1 MFELLCSPLVLTRD
15 KRLSSSKCLERSSAV
30 NGTDM
35 LPPIVRRCG
44 HVLNLG
50 ARYLEAVRPGVFG
63 VLR

>member
-1 MFELLCSPLVLTRD
+1 MFELLCSPLMWTRD
-15 KRLSSSKCLERSSAV
+15 KRLSSSECLERSSAV

-35 LPPIVRRCG
+35 SPPILRRSG

-50 ARYLEAVRPGVFG
+50 TRYLEAVRPGVFG